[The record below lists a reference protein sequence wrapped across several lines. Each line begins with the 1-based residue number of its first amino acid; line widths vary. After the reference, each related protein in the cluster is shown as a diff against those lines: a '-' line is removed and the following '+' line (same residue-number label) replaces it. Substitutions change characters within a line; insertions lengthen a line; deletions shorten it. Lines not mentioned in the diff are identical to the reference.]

1 MATFPSYNPSYSA
14 TKRSQPRLRIT
25 QFGDGY
31 QQRTSFGLNQD
42 PKVWSLTFNVD
53 DEDADE
59 IETFLE
65 ARKVDGASFDWS
77 PPDSSTTFKWVCPSF
92 TKEVF
97 SFDRNRINATFTQV
111 FEP

>member
-1 MATFPSYNPSYSA
+1 MATFPSYNPQYSA
-14 TKRSQPRLRIT
+14 TKHSQSNLRIT

-31 QQRTSFGLNQD
+31 QQRTTFGLNQD
-42 PKVWSLTFNVD
+42 PKVWNLTFNVD

-65 ARKVDGASFDWS
+65 ARGKDGASFDWS
-77 PPDSSTTFKWVCPSF
+77 PPDTATTFKWICRSF
-92 TKEVF
+92 NREMF
-97 SFDRNRINATFTQV
+97 EFDRNRITASFEEV

>member
-1 MATFPSYNPSYSA
+1 MATFPSYNPQYSA
-14 TKRSQPRLRIT
+14 TKRSQPQQRVT

-42 PKVWSLTFNVD
+42 AKVWNLTFNVKD
-53 DEDADE
+53 SDADI

-65 ARKVDGASFDWS
+65 ARGKDGASFDWS
-77 PPDSSTTFKWVCPSF
+77 PPDETTTYKWICRGFGREMFDSDRSRITASF
-92 TKEVF
+92 E
-97 SFDRNRINATFTQV
+97 QV

>member
-14 TKRSQPRLRIT
+14 TKRSQPRLRVT

-65 ARKVDGASFDWS
+65 ARGVDAASFTWS
-77 PPDSSTTFKWVCPSF
+77 PPDETTSYQWICRSF
-92 TKEVF
+92 NREM
-97 SFDRNRINATFTQV
+97 FDLERNRITASFEQV

>member
-1 MATFPSYNPSYSA
+1 MATFPDYNPQYSA
-14 TKRSQPRLRIT
+14 TKRSQSNLRIT

-31 QQRTSFGLNQD
+31 QQRTTFGLNQD
-42 PKVWSLTFNVD
+42 PKVWNLTFNVD

-65 ARKVDGASFDWS
+65 ARGKDGASFDWS
-77 PPDSSTTFKWVCPSF
+77 PPDTATTFKWICRSF
-92 TKEVF
+92 NREMF
-97 SFDRNRINATFTQV
+97 EFDRNRITASFEEV

>member
-1 MATFPSYNPSYSA
+1 MATFPSYNPTYSA
-14 TKRSQPRLRIT
+14 TKRSQPKLRVT

-42 PKVWSLTFNVD
+42 PKVWNLTFNEN

-65 ARKVDGASFDWS
+65 AREKIVTGKLLISADYAL
-77 PPDSSTTFKWVCPSF
+77 
-92 TKEVF
+92 
-97 SFDRNRINATFTQV
+97 
-111 FEP
+111 

>member
-1 MATFPSYNPSYSA
+1 MATFPDFDPQYSA
-14 TKRSQPRLRIT
+14 TKRSQPNLRVT

-31 QQRTSFGLNQD
+31 QQRTTFGLNQD
-42 PKVWSLTFNVD
+42 PKVWNLTFNVD

-65 ARKVDGASFDWS
+65 ARGKDGASFDWS
-77 PPDSSTTFKWVCPSF
+77 PPDTATTFKWICRSF
-92 TKEVF
+92 NREMF
-97 SFDRNRINATFTQV
+97 EFDRNRITASFEEV

>member
-1 MATFPSYNPSYSA
+1 MATFPSYNPTYSA
-14 TKRSQPRLRIT
+14 TKRSQPKLRIT

-65 ARKVDGASFDWS
+65 ARGKDAASFTWS
-77 PPDSSTTFKWVCPSF
+77 PPDETASYQWICRSF
-92 TKEVF
+92 NREMF
-97 SFDRNRINATFTQV
+97 EFQRNRITATFEQV

>member
-1 MATFPSYNPSYSA
+1 MATFPNYNPQYSA
-14 TKRSQPRLRIT
+14 TKRSQSNLRIT

-31 QQRTSFGLNQD
+31 QQRTTFGLNQD
-42 PKVWSLTFNVD
+42 PKVWNLTFNVD

-65 ARKVDGASFDWS
+65 ARGKDGASFDWS
-77 PPDSSTTFKWVCPSF
+77 PPDTATTFKWICRSF
-92 TKEVF
+92 NREMF
-97 SFDRNRINATFTQV
+97 EFDRNRITASFEEV

>member
-1 MATFPSYNPSYSA
+1 MATFPDYNPQYSA
-14 TKRSQPRLRIT
+14 TKRSQSNLRIT

-31 QQRTSFGLNQD
+31 QQRTNFGLNQD
-42 PKVWSLTFNVD
+42 PKVWNLTFNVD

-65 ARKVDGASFDWS
+65 ARGKDGASFDWS
-77 PPDSSTTFKWVCPSF
+77 PPDTATTFKWICRSF
-92 TKEVF
+92 NREMF
-97 SFDRNRINATFTQV
+97 EFDRNRITASFEEV

>member
-14 TKRSQPRLRIT
+14 TKRSQPKLRVT

-59 IETFLE
+59 IETFFRSK
-65 ARKVDGASFDWS
+65 RKRWCIIYLV
-77 PPDSSTTFKWVCPSF
+77 
-92 TKEVF
+92 
-97 SFDRNRINATFTQV
+97 AT
-111 FEP
+111 

>member
-1 MATFPSYNPSYSA
+1 MATFPSYNPQYSA
-14 TKRSQPRLRIT
+14 TKRSQSNLRIT

-31 QQRTSFGLNQD
+31 QQRTTFGLNQD
-42 PKVWSLTFNVD
+42 PKVWNLTFNVD

-65 ARKVDGASFDWS
+65 TEANNGRSFDWS
-77 PPDSSTTFKWVCPSF
+77 PPDTATTFKWICRSF
-92 TKEVF
+92 SREIF
-97 SFDRNRINATFTQV
+97 EFDRNRVTATFEQV

>member
-1 MATFPSYNPSYSA
+1 MATFPNYNPQYSA
-14 TKRSQPRLRIT
+14 TKRSQSNLRIT

-31 QQRTSFGLNQD
+31 QQRTTFGLNQD
-42 PKVWSLTFNVD
+42 PKVWNLTFNVD

-65 ARKVDGASFDWS
+65 ARGKYGASFDWS
-77 PPDSSTTFKWVCPSF
+77 PPDTATTFKWICRSF
-92 TKEVF
+92 NREMF
-97 SFDRNRINATFTQV
+97 EFDRNRITASFEEV

>member
-14 TKRSQPRLRIT
+14 TKRSQPRLRVT

-65 ARKVDGASFDWS
+65 ARGVDAASFTWS
-77 PPDSSTTFKWVCPSF
+77 PPDDIASYQWTCKAFNR
-92 TKEVF
+92 EM
-97 SFDRNRINATFTQV
+97 FDLDRSRITATFEQV

>member
-14 TKRSQPRLRIT
+14 TKRSQPKLRVT

-65 ARKVDGASFDWS
+65 ARGKDGASFTWS
-77 PPDSSTTFKWVCPSF
+77 PPDDLASYQWICRSF
-92 TKEVF
+92 NREM
-97 SFDRNRINATFTQV
+97 FDLDRSRITATFEQV

>member
-14 TKRSQPRLRIT
+14 TKRSQPKLRVT

-53 DEDADE
+53 DEDATE

-65 ARKVDGASFDWS
+65 ARAEDGASFDWS
-77 PPDSSTTFKWVCPSF
+77 PPDTATTFKWICRSF
-92 TKEVF
+92 SREIF
-97 SFDRNRINATFTQV
+97 EFDRNRVTATFEQV

>member
-14 TKRSQPRLRIT
+14 TKRSQPKLRIT

-53 DEDADE
+53 DEDADQ

-65 ARKVDGASFDWS
+65 ARGKDGASFSWS
-77 PPDSSTTFKWVCPSF
+77 PPDTTTIFKWICRSF
-92 TKEVF
+92 NREMF
-97 SFDRNRINATFTQV
+97 EFQRNRITATFEQV

>member
-1 MATFPSYNPSYSA
+1 MATFPSYNPQYSA
-14 TKRSQPRLRIT
+14 TKRSQSNLRIT

-31 QQRTSFGLNQD
+31 QQRTTFGLNQD
-42 PKVWSLTFNVD
+42 PKVWNLTFNVD

-65 ARKVDGASFDWS
+65 ARGKDGASFDWS
-77 PPDSSTTFKWVCPSF
+77 PPDTAITFKWICRSF
-92 TKEVF
+92 NREMF
-97 SFDRNRINATFTQV
+97 EFDRNRITASFEEV

>member
-1 MATFPSYNPSYSA
+1 MATFPSYNPQFSA
-14 TKRSQPRLRIT
+14 TERSQPKLRVT

-31 QQRTSFGLNQD
+31 QQRTTFGLNQD
-42 PKVWSLTFNVD
+42 PKVWNLTFNVD

-65 ARKVDGASFDWS
+65 ARGKDGASFDWS
-77 PPDSSTTFKWVCPSF
+77 PPDTATTFKWICRSF
-92 TKEVF
+92 NREMF
-97 SFDRNRINATFTQV
+97 EFDRNRITASFEEV

>member
-1 MATFPSYNPSYSA
+1 MATFPSYNPQYSA
-14 TKRSQPRLRIT
+14 TKRSQSNLRIT

-31 QQRTSFGLNQD
+31 QQRTTFGLNQD
-42 PKVWSLTFNVD
+42 PKVWNLTFNVD

-65 ARKVDGASFDWS
+65 ARADDCASFDWT
-77 PPDSSTTFKWVCPSF
+77 PPGSSTAYKWICLSWTKRIPFLNRASLSMTFQ
-92 TKEVF
+92 
-97 SFDRNRINATFTQV
+97 QV

>member
-1 MATFPSYNPSYSA
+1 MATFPNYNPQYSA
-14 TKRSQPRLRIT
+14 TKRSQPQQRVT

-42 PKVWSLTFNVD
+42 PKVWSLTFNVKD
-53 DEDADE
+53 SDADT

-65 ARKVDGASFDWS
+65 ARGKDGASFDWS
-77 PPDSSTTFKWVCPSF
+77 PPDETTTYKWICRGFGREMFDSDRSRITASF
-92 TKEVF
+92 E
-97 SFDRNRINATFTQV
+97 QV

>member
-1 MATFPSYNPSYSA
+1 MATFPSYNPQYSA
-14 TKRSQPRLRIT
+14 TKRSQSNLRIT

-31 QQRTSFGLNQD
+31 QQRTTFGLNQD
-42 PKVWSLTFNVD
+42 PKVWNLTFNVD

-65 ARKVDGASFDWS
+65 TEAKNGRSFDWA
-77 PPDSSTTFKWVCPSF
+77 PPDTTTTFKWICRG
-92 TKEVF
+92 F
-97 SFDRNRINATFTQV
+97 SREIFEFDRNRISASFEEV

>member
-1 MATFPSYNPSYSA
+1 MATFPDYKPQFSA
-14 TKRSQPRLRIT
+14 NKRSAPKLRVT

-42 PKVWSLTFNVD
+42 PKVWNLTFNVD
-53 DEDADE
+53 DEDAVE

-65 ARKVDGASFDWS
+65 ARGKDGASFSWQ
-77 PPDSSTTFKWVCPSF
+77 PPDETSPLKWICRSF
-92 TKEVF
+92 NKEIF
-97 SFDRNRINATFTQV
+97 SFNRNRITATFEQV

>member
-1 MATFPSYNPSYSA
+1 MATFPDFDPQYSA
-14 TKRSQPRLRIT
+14 TKRSQPIQRIT

-42 PKVWSLTFNVD
+42 PKVWNLTFNVKD
-53 DEDADE
+53 SDADT

-65 ARKVDGASFDWS
+65 ARGKDGASFDWS
-77 PPDSSTTFKWVCPSF
+77 PPDETTTYKWIAQTFSRYMFESDRSSITPTFQ
-92 TKEVF
+92 
-97 SFDRNRINATFTQV
+97 QV

>member
-1 MATFPSYNPSYSA
+1 MATFPDFDPQYSA
-14 TKRSQPRLRIT
+14 TKRSQSNLRIT

-31 QQRTSFGLNQD
+31 QQRTTFGLNQD
-42 PKVWSLTFNVD
+42 PKVWNLTFNVD

-65 ARKVDGASFDWS
+65 ARGKDGASFDWS
-77 PPDSSTTFKWVCPSF
+77 PPDTATTFKWICRSF
-92 TKEVF
+92 NREMF
-97 SFDRNRINATFTQV
+97 EFDRNRITASFEEV